1 MRISTENRGL
11 EMQAPLISFVVG
23 LLVGVVH
30 RRSNRTI
37 GSGAGGTIWRMGS
50 NEERSSSERRLRSR
64 RQ

>member
-37 GSGAGGTIWRMGS
+37 GSGAR
-50 NEERSSSERRLRSR
+50 
-64 RQ
+64 